1 MTRYASGPSPFL
13 EALMLRSFRRLAGGA
28 PAAAAAFAMLT
39 SAAPAGAQAPPT
51 IVTVVAQPVDVT
63 GNLWYALDQ
72 GYFAKAGLNVQVVG
86 IANPALIVQAV
97 SGHTVDFG
105 STSLMSI
112 ARAHLAGIDVV
123 LVAPSGASSIKAPLE
138 GIIVGN
144 DSGIKTAKDLAG
156 KTMVV
161 SVLGSIIQVEALSW
175 VDKQGGDWKSIKW
188 VEAPPSAD
196 GAMVA
201 SGKVDGSVIT
211 ETFLSSAIANNNGK
225 LLSYVGSDVS
235 PMLVEGGYFASG
247 DYVRANPDVVKRFA
261 NALIEAGKWAN
272 THRVEAAAIIQ
283 KYSQQT
289 PSPLA
294 HHAVFPDTF
303 HASDLQP
310 VLDAGAKYGALK
322 STFPAA
328 DMVAPN
334 LR

>member
-1 MTRYASGPSPFL
+1 MPFP
-13 EALMLRSFRRLAGGA
+13 ARRLVRTLRATAVAAAVLALAA
-28 PAAAAAFAMLT
+28 PAAAQSLT
-39 SAAPAGAQAPPT
+39 KVT
-51 IVTVVAQPVDVT
+51 IVAQPVDVT
-63 GNLWYALDQ
+63 GNLFYALDQ
-72 GYFAKAGLNVQVVG
+72 GYFTRAGLDVEVVG

-97 SGHTVDFG
+97 SGGTVNLG

-112 ARAHLAGIDVV
+112 ARAHLAGIPVE

-138 GIIVGN
+138 GVIVGN
-144 DSGIKTAKDLAG
+144 SSGYTTAKDLNG

-175 VDKQGGDWKSIKW
+175 IDKHGGDWQSIKW
-188 VEAPPSAD
+188 IEAPPSAD

-211 ETFLSSAIANNNGK
+211 ETFLSGAIADNDGK

-235 PMLVEGGYFASG
+235 PMLVEGGYFGSE
-247 DYVRANPDVVKRFA
+247 DWVKANPDTVKKFA
-261 NALIEAGKWAN
+261 AALLDAGKWAN
-272 THRVEAAAIIQ
+272 THRTEAAAIIQ
-283 KYSQQT
+283 KYSNQT
-289 PSPLA
+289 PSPTA
-294 HHAVFPDTF
+294 HHAVFVDNF
-303 HASDLQP
+303 KASDLQP

-322 STFPAA
+322 TTFPAA

>member
-1 MTRYASGPSPFL
+1 MMRP
-13 EALMLRSFRRLAGGA
+13 FRRLVRCL
-28 PAAAAAFAMLT
+28 PAAAAALALLT
-39 SAAPAGAQAPPT
+39 PALPAGAQSLT
-51 IVTVVAQPVDVT
+51 TVTVVAQPVDVT

-72 GYFAKAGLNVQVVG
+72 GYFTKAGLSVQIVG

-97 SGHTVDFG
+97 SGGTVDFG

-112 ARAHLAGIDVV
+112 ARAHLGGIDVE

-175 VDKQGGDWKSIKW
+175 IDKQGGDWKSIKW

-211 ETFLSSAIANNNGK
+211 ETFLSSAIANNDGK
-225 LLSYVGSDVS
+225 LLSYVGSDIS

-247 DYVRANPDVVKRFA
+247 DFVRKNPDVVKRFA
-261 NALIEAGKWAN
+261 SALIEAGKWAN
-272 THRVEAAAIIQ
+272 THRAEAAAIIQ

-289 PSPLA
+289 PSPIA

-310 VLDAGAKYGALK
+310 LLDAGAKYGALK
-322 STFPAA
+322 NTFPAT